1 MAILRGNAYYIACVK
16 RSSPNSIPF
25 AASVLPLHAR
35 VFPVPIGRLVVQIS
49 ARDWT
54 HGWHFFA
61 IFVTFFVTIPMLK
74 Q

>member
-1 MAILRGNAYYIACVK
+1 MAILRGNAYYIACVT

-25 AASVLPLHAR
+25 AASVLLLHAR
-35 VFPVPIGRLVVQIS
+35 VSPVPIGRLVAQIY

-54 HGWHFFA
+54 HVWPFFEV
-61 IFVTFFVTIPMLK
+61 FLKFYVKFPMLK